1 MTQERKRKGHIFT
14 LDTTMVA
21 SDKGQERT
29 MACAKHVF
37 PDVWEGLLG
46 HSHDPKGPVT
56 QTEWMMNGLPPWVD
70 NFRS

>member
-1 MTQERKRKGHIFT
+1 
-14 LDTTMVA
+14 
-21 SDKGQERT
+21 
-29 MACAKHVF
+29 MARAKHVF

-56 QTEWMMNGLPPWVD
+56 QTEWMMNGLSPWVD